1 MYSSTD
7 DGNFKQDRVVRVGT
21 AASSEISTFEWT
33 VLQDEIIRDSSITGN
48 TGMDDMKNCS
58 TLEYMRVGHSF
69 LCQNDV
75 E

>member
-33 VLQDEIIRDSSITGN
+33 VLQDEIIRDSSITGI
-48 TGMDDMKNCS
+48 DDMKNCS
-58 TLEYMRVGHSF
+58 TLEYIRVGRSF
-69 LCQNDV
+69 FCQNDV

>member
-1 MYSSTD
+1 MYLSTD

-21 AASSEISTFEWT
+21 AASSEISTFWRA

-48 TGMDDMKNCS
+48 TGLFVMKNCS
-58 TLEYMRVGHSF
+58 TLEYKRV
-69 LCQNDV
+69 